1 MATINRTNLG
11 HLHDRVELTITTS
24 EFMPRVDAGLK
35 KLSKQV
41 AMPGFRPGK
50 TPASFIKSKYGL
62 EVMADEIGKMA
73 NEELDKFIR
82 ENNIHFLGN
91 PLALPVT
98 GQTLDINAP
107 ADYTMAF
114 EIGIQPEFQ
123 LPAFAGMEELEL
135 IVNDEVLDKE
145 IGYEQTR
152 HGKSEPTDN
161 VEENDVVSV
170 QIENAASNFS
180 KTVNILVSTI
190 KSEAARKQIIAMKKD
205 ESIAFDLAAAYE
217 GDKEFILHR
226 VLNIDH
232 ATGDALD
239 MSAMNVTLK
248 QIYRLEKAELN
259 AELFEKVFPGRGV
272 VDIDGFKSAMKE
284 ELQKVYKKEG
294 ERKLFHDLQDYLVKN
309 TTLEL
314 PETFLR
320 RWLKS
325 VAKTDISDEQM
336 EREFPLVMNDTRWTL
351 IKNKIV
357 TDNNMQVQEKD
368 LHDEVMGYLQESYGE
383 MEPTFLH
390 DLCHRIL
397 ANEKERE
404 YMVDNMINKRVMEF
418 LRGLANPTKRQV
430 SLKEFESLTAHTH

>member
-11 HLHDRVELTITTS
+11 LLHDRLELTITIS
-24 EFMPRVDAGLK
+24 EYMPRVEAGLK

-50 TPASFIKSKYGL
+50 TPASFVRSKYGL
-62 EVMADEIGKMA
+62 EVMADEIGKIT
-73 NEELDKFIR
+73 NEELDKFVR

-114 EIGIQPEFQ
+114 ELGLQPEFQ
-123 LPAFAGMEELEL
+123 LPNITGIEQLEL
-135 IVNDEVLDKE
+135 IVDEEVLEKE

-152 HGKSEPTDN
+152 HGKSEPAESA
-161 VEENDVVSV
+161 EENDVVSV
-170 QIENAASNFS
+170 SIDNTAAGFS
-180 KTVNILVSTI
+180 KTVNILISTI

-205 ESIAFDLAAAYE
+205 ETISFDLTAAYD

-239 MSAMNVTLK
+239 MSSMNLTLK
-248 QIYRLEKAELN
+248 QIYRLQKAELN
-259 AELFEKVFPGRGV
+259 AELFEKVFPARGV

-284 ELQKVYKKEG
+284 ELQKVYSKEA
-294 ERKLFHDLQDYLVKN
+294 ERKLFHDLQDFLVKN
-309 TTLEL
+309 TKFDL

-325 VAKTDISDEQM
+325 VSKNDISEEQM
-336 EREFPLVMNDTRWTL
+336 DREFPLVMNDTRWTM

-357 TDNNMQVQEKD
+357 TENNMQVQEKD
-368 LHDEVMGYLQESYGE
+368 LHDEVMSYLQESYGE
-383 MEPTFLH
+383 MEPSFLH

-404 YMVDNMINKRVMEF
+404 YMVDNMINQRVMEH
-418 LRGLANPTKRQV
+418 LRGLATPAKRQV